1 MPTQQTIQIYVLL
14 LIVQVLEFTPNLC
27 QMIFR
32 KEGQALLPAAY
43 GQARYV
49 WMGGILSEPR
59 FLYMLALPTARI
71 RRAFPRPSWSAGTST
86 DAPTSG
92 EYRKENSDP
101 SCREIDSGDSAA
113 VVALLEEQGEAEAI
127 YRVHIHKCCARAQC
141 ALAICDGEY
150 IVV

>member
-49 WMGGILSEPR
+49 WMWMGGILSEPR

-113 VVALLEEQGEAEAI
+113 VVALEEQGAGKATESI
-127 YRVHIHKCCARAQC
+127 TYV
-141 ALAICDGEY
+141 
-150 IVV
+150 